1 MASRTITHTSSDEV
15 TIVTSV
21 AGLEEA
27 VAAQKAGEFIKVAA
41 GDYTLTEEL
50 VPPLAATGG
59 GLILVGGA
67 EITGAASADSAISI
81 VATGATSTFEYTLM
95 GEGSF
100 KGGSNKI
107 GLNLTNPAISQK
119 TILYIKDAVHFEDN
133 GTGEAFNAINTG
145 TGAMRVY
152 VTCKAGTGWD
162 TVAIT
167 NKNADDKWHF
177 RGINFDEGLTAAVV
191 AIADNWFFQD
201 CQIAHAGMA
210 GGHAS
215 NVVNVVNC
223 FTIETA
229 DVAIVDG
236 NENSSAGYGLTNIGT
251 TQAAAVRQTSNKNMS
266 VPGEHPNKAI
276 PFDDKDFSDF

>member
-81 VATGATSTFEYTLM
+81 VATGATSTFEYTLS

-107 GLNLTNPAISQK
+107 GLKLTNPAISQK

-133 GTGEAFNAINTG
+133 GSGVAVSAVNTG
-145 TGAMRVY
+145 TGAMRMY

-162 TVAIT
+162 EVNIT

-201 CQIAHAGMA
+201 CQLSHADMN

-229 DVAIVDG
+229 DVAVVDG
-236 NENSSAGYGLTNIGT
+236 NDFPDAFSATI
-251 TQAAAVRQTSNKNMS
+251 V
-266 VPGEHPNKAI
+266 
-276 PFDDKDFSDF
+276 